1 MLDWLNIRTLQ
12 ETQFC
17 NTSRKSNNRKWLTLN
32 VQEFTPTLM
41 SIFNPLFKQD
51 SYGVPC
57 NFVVPTGLLLATF
70 TKYSMTGV
78 IVISKFPKLI
88 SNTSTVYF
96 VTNFITQQRIIR
108 IEAF

>member
-1 MLDWLNIRTLQ
+1 
-12 ETQFC
+12 
-17 NTSRKSNNRKWLTLN
+17 
-32 VQEFTPTLM
+32 
-41 SIFNPLFKQD
+41 
-51 SYGVPC
+51 
-57 NFVVPTGLLLATF
+57 
-70 TKYSMTGV
+70 MTGV